1 MSRTSLASPTT
12 SNPTKVVVAE
22 MWNWDQL
29 RRQAVA
35 KSAQTL
41 TAQRAV
47 APGMRNA
54 STALAEGGNM
64 LWYLVVALLV
74 LWVLGYATAYTVG
87 GVLHLLL
94 LVALVLAVLQLVQG
108 RRTV

>member
-1 MSRTSLASPTT
+1 VGGENVKLGPTA
-12 SNPTKVVVAE
+12 PP
-22 MWNWDQL
+22 
-29 RRQAVA
+29 AVA
-35 KSAQTL
+35 DIVARAHESARPQGEAHENTSS
-41 TAQRAV
+41 AARRG
-47 APGMRNA
+47 PGMGSA
-54 STALAEGGNM
+54 SLPFKGVDKM

-87 GVLHLLL
+87 GFLHLLL

>member
-1 MSRTSLASPTT
+1 
-12 SNPTKVVVAE
+12 
-22 MWNWDQL
+22 
-29 RRQAVA
+29 
-35 KSAQTL
+35 
-41 TAQRAV
+41 
-47 APGMRNA
+47 
-54 STALAEGGNM
+54 M

>member
-1 MSRTSLASPTT
+1 
-12 SNPTKVVVAE
+12 
-22 MWNWDQL
+22 
-29 RRQAVA
+29 
-35 KSAQTL
+35 
-41 TAQRAV
+41 
-47 APGMRNA
+47 
-54 STALAEGGNM
+54 M

-87 GVLHLLL
+87 GFLHLLL